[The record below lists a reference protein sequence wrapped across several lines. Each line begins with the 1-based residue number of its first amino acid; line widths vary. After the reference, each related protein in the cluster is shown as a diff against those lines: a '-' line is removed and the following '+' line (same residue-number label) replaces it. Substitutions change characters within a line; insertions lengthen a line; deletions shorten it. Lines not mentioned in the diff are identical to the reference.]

1 MSWYGEINAGY
12 DTMTEKILSILTR
25 TLRDSPIIKKG
36 EYNYFVHPIA
46 DGIPEIQP
54 ELLSEVTDH
63 INSLIYEDELDRIV
77 TIESMGIPIGTALS
91 LQTGLPLTVIRKR
104 QYGLPGEITVD
115 QKTGYSEG
123 KLYINGVNKG
133 DRILLVD
140 DVISTGGTMKA
151 VIDALNTAGVM
162 ICDTIVII
170 EKGTGAI
177 HLNRKGYDIKT
188 LVLIDVDGNNIN
200 VTLK

>member
-1 MSWYGEINAGY
+1 
-12 DTMTEKILSILTR
+12 MTKNILPILTK
-25 TLRDSPIIKKG
+25 TLEDSPIVKKG

-54 ELLSEVTDH
+54 ELLLEVTDY

-133 DRILLVD
+133 DRILIVD
-140 DVISTGGTMKA
+140 DVISTGGTLRS
-151 VIDALNTAGVM
+151 VIDALNTVGAV

-170 EKGTGAI
+170 EKGTGAVY
-177 HLNRKGYDIKT
+177 LNDEGYNIKT
-188 LVLIDVDGNNIN
+188 LVLIDINENGIN
-200 VTLK
+200 VNLK